1 LGTSDIEA
9 TAKAT
14 LTHVPYKGDAPMLQD
29 LQSERLGF
37 GAVLISSI
45 TGQLNAGTLRLIAV
59 YADKRH
65 PGFPNV
71 PTLQEAGVP
80 VVQASFGGVLAPA
93 QTPDAVM
100 ARLETACRDT
110 VASPRYQDWAQRAN
124 QVVDFRPGAQFERNV
139 REDSRLKAAT
149 IQRLGLAGP

>member
-1 LGTSDIEA
+1 
-9 TAKAT
+9 
-14 LTHVPYKGDAPMLQD
+14 
-29 LQSERLGF
+29 
-37 GAVLISSI
+37 
-45 TGQLNAGTLRLIAV
+45 
-59 YADKRH
+59 
-65 PGFPNV
+65 
-71 PTLQEAGVP
+71 
-80 VVQASFGGVLAPA
+80 
-93 QTPDAVM
+93 M